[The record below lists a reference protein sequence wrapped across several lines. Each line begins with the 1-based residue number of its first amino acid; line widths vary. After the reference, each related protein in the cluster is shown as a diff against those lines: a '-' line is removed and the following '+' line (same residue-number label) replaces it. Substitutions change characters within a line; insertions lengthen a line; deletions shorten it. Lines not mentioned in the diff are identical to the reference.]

1 VTTSPRDLEHDLVQ
15 WILDY
20 IEEEEF
26 TVDVEITAD
35 TDLVATGALDSMGFV
50 GLVAKFENL
59 TGAEVDF
66 EEVDAEELT
75 SVRALIDRCVPQA
88 SA

>member
-1 VTTSPRDLEHDLVQ
+1 MTVSVPDLERDLVQ

-26 TVDVEITAD
+26 SVDVEITAD

-50 GLVAKFENL
+50 GLIAKFEEL
-59 TGAEVDF
+59 AGTEVDF
-66 EEVDAEELT
+66 EEIDPEELT
-75 SVRALIDRCVPQA
+75 SVRSLIGRCL
-88 SA
+88 

>member
-1 VTTSPRDLEHDLVQ
+1 MTVSVQELERDLVQ

-26 TVDVEITAD
+26 SVDVEITAV

-50 GLVAKFENL
+50 GLVAKFEEL
-59 TGAEVDF
+59 TGTEVDF
-66 EEVDAEELT
+66 EEIEPEELT
-75 SVRALIDRCVPQA
+75 SVRSLTDRCL
-88 SA
+88 

>member
-1 VTTSPRDLEHDLVQ
+1 MTTSTQDVERDLVQ

-26 TVDVEITAD
+26 EVDVEITAD

-50 GLVAKFENL
+50 GLVATFENL
-59 TGAEVDF
+59 TGTAVDF

-75 SVRALIDRCVPQA
+75 SVRALIDRCLRPA
-88 SA
+88 AP